1 MGNAKYVGRVGA
13 LAVALG
19 IGTAV
24 ATTPWVA
31 VAEPSTDSSSA
42 SDSSSST
49 AESTSTDDAKPAPAG
64 DSSGGIDTAADSGIS
79 GGDPGSG
86 IVASSGGAVTS
97 SSSAGVAAHKGPGVS
112 TEGDEAATQ
121 ESLEPI
127 VADPA
132 TDDPESSTPEQPL
145 VPETPPPITEPAT
158 VSEPSDD
165 DGPAPAQQVTVD
177 PPQAHA
183 LAAVTDTADPDAGL
197 DALEDAGAAH
207 HATALSATSW
217 SATAPA
223 SAVPAIAV
231 ATPLLPAAQAAP
243 ANPVAVV
250 SDLVSGL
257 LAWVGLGPSL
267 NAPAAPVQSPGL
279 LGLLAWIGHEIRRT
293 FFNQTPTTAYN
304 PAENSKTVDGDG
316 SVTKVT
322 GDLNAVDAD
331 GDPLVFTVTQTPQKG
346 SVVVNP
352 DGTFTYTP
360 SAQLATTGGTDVFVV
375 EVEDRGFHLH
385 GLPGLLNL
393 VTFGLLGDSSH
404 GTTATVTLNV
414 VSTNQPPQVGNP
426 AVTIVNVDAD
436 TGVVT
441 GKVNVT
447 DGDSLVYSLSG
458 VPNEGSF
465 SVDTSGVWTY
475 TPSLDARLRATDI
488 NAIPADKQ
496 VSFGITVS
504 DGLTYISVPIT
515 APVTPLAIATI
526 AVGDGPVGVAVSPDG
541 ATAYVTNFG
550 DDEVSVID
558 TATNTVIDTITVG
571 DGPVHVAVSPNGDTV
586 YVTNFTA
593 GTVSVIDTDT
603 DAVTT
608 ILVGNVAPE
617 GVAVSPD
624 GARVYVANRIAG
636 TVSVI
641 DTTTN
646 MIGTIT
652 VGDSPARVT
661 VSPDGETV
669 YVVNIGDNT
678 VSVIDTD
685 TDMVT
690 ATIPV
695 GVGPFGVAVSPDSA
709 NAYVT
714 NASLNTVSVID
725 TATHTVIA
733 TIPVGFAPEGV
744 AVSPD
749 GARVYVANQF
759 GGTVSAI
766 DTATNTVT
774 ATIAVGDN
782 PRGVAVSPDGTSVY
796 VVNIGDGSV
805 SVITL
810 G

>member
-1 MGNAKYVGRVGA
+1 MGNAKYVRRVGA

-24 ATTPWVA
+24 ATMPWVA

-42 SDSSSST
+42 SDSSSTT
-49 AESTSTDDAKPAPAG
+49 AESTSTGNAKPAPSG
-64 DSSGGIDTAADSGIS
+64 DSSGDPDTAADSLVA
-79 GGDPGSG
+79 GGDPRSG

-97 SSSAGVAAHKGPGVS
+97 SSSAGVVADEEPVVS
-112 TEGDEAATQ
+112 TEGDVSATQ
-121 ESLEPI
+121 ESPEPN
-127 VADPA
+127 VAEPA
-132 TDDPESSTPEQPL
+132 IHPESSTPEQPL
-145 VPETPPPITEPAT
+145 VPETPPPVTEPAT
-158 VSEPSDD
+158 VTEPSDN
-165 DGPAPAQQVTVD
+165 DGPAPAQQVAVD

-183 LAAVTDTADPDAGL
+183 LAAVTDTADPDAGV
-197 DALEDAGAAH
+197 DALEDEGAAH
-207 HATALSATSW
+207 HASALSATS
-217 SATAPA
+217 SSGTAPA
-223 SAVPAIAV
+223 SAAPATAM
-231 ATPLLPAAQAAP
+231 AAELAPAAQAAP

-375 EVEDRGFHLH
+375 EVEDQGFHLH

-393 VTFGLLGDSSH
+393 VTFGLLGDSGH
-404 GTTATVTLNV
+404 ATTATVTLNV

-426 AVTIVNVDAD
+426 AVTIVNVDPD

-447 DGDSLVYSLSG
+447 DGDSLVHSLSG

-504 DGLTYISVPIT
+504 DGLTYISVPVT

-526 AVGDGPVGVAVSPDG
+526 TVGDGPVGVAVSPDG
-541 ATAYVTNFG
+541 ATAYVTTFG

-603 DAVTT
+603 NAVTT
-608 ILVGNVAPE
+608 ILVGNGVAPE
-617 GVAVSPD
+617 GVAISPD
-624 GARVYVANRIAG
+624 GTSVYVANRIAG

-685 TDMVT
+685 TNMVT

-709 NAYVT
+709 TAYVT
-714 NASLNTVSVID
+714 NASFNTVSVID
-725 TATHTVIA
+725 TATHTVTA

-759 GGTVSAI
+759 GGTVSVI